1 MRDLSNRSTG
11 RQQFGAAM
19 RLVQKAQHAVPG
31 VVLLKDGLVA
41 IRDGVAG
48 WRFGLA
54 IAEVVTAAA
63 VAVTLFMALR
73 KLAADV
79 KAKRAP
85 HMHFGI
91 DWIDIFLGFMLFTEV
106 AATYH
111 VTHKWWRPATLMGM
125 ALIFV
130 GIYGGR
136 IAHRKIERR
145 RARKEREAQGAASR

>member
-1 MRDLSNRSTG
+1 MRDLSHRSTG

-31 VVLLKDGLVA
+31 VVLL
-41 IRDGVAG
+41 RE
-48 WRFGLA
+48 GLA
-54 IAEVVTAAA
+54 GLAEHGETWRVALSVAEVATAGA
-63 VAVTLFMALR
+63 VAVSLLMALR

-85 HMHFGI
+85 HMHFGT
-91 DWIDIFLGFMLFTEV
+91 DWIDIFLGLMLFTEV
-106 AATYH
+106 TATYH

-136 IAHRKIERR
+136 IAQWKIARR
-145 RARKEREAQGAASR
+145 RARKERRAAASL